1 MPLKDQ
7 WPHNQTM
14 ALLFAPNFENFG
26 AEKFVVDYFA
36 IVADAPQ
43 FTNAIFVQPLLYS
56 LLQAG
61 VWHCE
66 GFE

>member
-1 MPLKDQ
+1 
-7 WPHNQTM
+7 M

-43 FTNAIFVQPLLYS
+43 ITNAIFVQPLLCS

-61 VWHCE
+61 AWHCE

>member
-1 MPLKDQ
+1 V
-7 WPHNQTM
+7 
-14 ALLFAPNFENFG
+14 ALLFALNFG

-36 IVADAPQ
+36 IVADVLQ
-43 FTNAIFVQPLLYS
+43 FTNAIFVQPLLCF

-61 VWHCE
+61 ARHCE